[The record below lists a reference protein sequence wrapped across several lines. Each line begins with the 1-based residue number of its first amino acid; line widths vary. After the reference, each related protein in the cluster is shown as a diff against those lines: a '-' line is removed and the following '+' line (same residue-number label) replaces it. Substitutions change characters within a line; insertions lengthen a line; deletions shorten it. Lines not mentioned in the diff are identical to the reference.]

1 MLTLKDLPRESIL
14 FHFLFHSLFCLLTE
28 PTFSEILM
36 DPIGMEYPD
45 FLGYDANLPATCDS
59 MEVENT
65 IFTSVDSRI
74 PISSAGHEL
83 NSMQLSR

>member
-1 MLTLKDLPRESIL
+1 
-14 FHFLFHSLFCLLTE
+14 
-28 PTFSEILM
+28 M

-65 IFTSVDSRI
+65 IFTTLDSRI

-83 NSMQLSR
+83 NAMQLSR

>member
-1 MLTLKDLPRESIL
+1 
-14 FHFLFHSLFCLLTE
+14 
-28 PTFSEILM
+28 M